1 MNKNLKIQAIIGAI
15 LSVLMLVWAYSVD
28 KKLAL
33 YLVSGLLIG
42 YVLTRS
48 RFGYAGGV
56 KKVYMTG
63 NYSLTRT
70 LFIMFVITAIVV
82 AGIHFNGVMHGK
94 SFAELPGFSSVRPL
108 DMGTI
113 IGGLLFGGGM
123 IFAGGCASGTLTDLG
138 EGAVRALIAL
148 IFYIVGAPIGHYL
161 RVIYDKSDFKL
172 ISVKVY
178 FPEYLGFIGAV
189 LLTAGLFLFL
199 YFLVY
204 TYSQK
209 RKRENT
215 FIPDEYEE
223 IEKPVKEDPNASFFS
238 YQTYHKLFIERW
250 SFLTGALII
259 SLLFILVLVST
270 GKSWGVTS
278 AFTSAGVWIFSHLGI
293 DFGAIGGFEK
303 EIKAAHNLLADP
315 GTVRNI
321 GIVFGALICFLLAGR
336 FKVDTAFRFK
346 DASLYAA
353 GGLMMGIGARFAK
366 GCNVGALYSAITN
379 FSLHGWGFLVAMTIG
394 GIIILKMFEGKLNII
409 PNRKKKGDK

>member
-1 MNKNLKIQAIIGAI
+1 MNKNLKIQAIIGFVLAA
-15 LSVLMLVWAYSVD
+15 LMLVWAYSVTP
-28 KKLAL
+28 KLAL
-33 YLVSGLLIG
+33 YLVTGLLFG

-82 AGIHFNGVMHGK
+82 AGIHYNAISHGK
-94 SFAELPGFSSVRPL
+94 ALEAVPGFSSVRAL

-138 EGAVRALIAL
+138 EGAVRAFIAL
-148 IFYIVGAPIGHYL
+148 IFYIIGAPIGHWL
-161 RVIYDKSDFKL
+161 RVMYDKSSFKL

-178 FPEYLGFIGAV
+178 FPSYFGYIGSV
-189 LLTAGLFLFL
+189 LLTAGLFLLL

-215 FIPDEYEE
+215 FISDEYEE
-223 IEKPVKEDPNASFFS
+223 IEKPLVEDPNAKFFS
-238 YQTYHKLFIERW
+238 YQTYHKFFIERW
-250 SFLTGALII
+250 SFLVGALLI

-278 AFTSAGVWIFSHLGI
+278 AFTSAGVWVFSHLGV
-293 DFGAIGGFEK
+293 DFAAIGGFDK

-321 GIVFGALICFLLAGR
+321 GIVAGAAIAFLLAGR
-336 FKVDTAFRFK
+336 FKLDTAFRFK
-346 DASLYAA
+346 DASLYAV
-353 GGLMMGIGARFAK
+353 GGLIMGIGARFAK

-379 FSLHGWGFLVAMTIG
+379 FSLHGWGFLVAMTVG
-394 GIIILKMFEGKLNII
+394 GIIVLKLFEGRLNII
-409 PNRKKKGDK
+409 PKRKQKGDK